1 MCVEVFPLSL
11 KYSFW
16 TINKLSYDKKIDR
29 KKKSWCRNWRIN
41 IEDELQE
48 NIKKIIKYLNYGL
61 LQLFLK
67 DK

>member
-1 MCVEVFPLSL
+1 MTRKQTE
-11 KYSFW
+11 
-16 TINKLSYDKKIDR
+16 